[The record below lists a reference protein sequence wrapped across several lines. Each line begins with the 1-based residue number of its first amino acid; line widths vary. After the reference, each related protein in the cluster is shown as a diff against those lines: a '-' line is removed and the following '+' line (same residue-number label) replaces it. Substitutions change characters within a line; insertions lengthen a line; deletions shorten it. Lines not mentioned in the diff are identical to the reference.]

1 MKKLIKIVF
10 AVILSLSNHG
20 FAAEQTPSP
29 ELNTIMT
36 EIGEAM
42 VDVYPLFVA
51 KRALTDSE
59 IRKIKK
65 ALTQMTRLFQQA
77 KSSIKNRPDGYHVS
91 YDFISQY
98 LVVVE
103 AVVAKRPIDFARS
116 YLLAIGEI
124 CASCHT
130 QDTTLRTLFA
140 GTSRDQFED
149 DYAFAELN
157 YMTRDYDQAIVY
169 YEKFLAAPG
178 RKTELEIIQPL
189 QRMVTIHT
197 QIRNQPAAGVKLLKK
212 YETLKDHTPETRAE
226 LEGWV
231 AGLTALEA
239 NGIGDN
245 KQISFATLEKYANRF
260 LGNVTPLTSG
270 GQATAEEEVE
280 RVWLR
285 GQLYHY
291 LNQRARADEIP
302 KLLYWISVIDR
313 SISYS
318 YYFSLADIY
327 LKQCVLEYP
336 KHPYARRCLAEYK
349 TYMHYTYTRRG
360 LKIPSG
366 IQAELAQMENALK

>member
-10 AVILSLSNHG
+10 AAIFSLTNHG
-20 FAAEQTPSP
+20 FAAEQTSTP

-36 EIGEAM
+36 EIGVAM

-77 KSSIKNRPDGYHVS
+77 KSSIKNRPDGYQVS

-98 LVVVE
+98 LMVVE
-103 AVVAKRPIDFARS
+103 AVVAARPIDFARS

-157 YMTRDYDQAIVY
+157 YMTRDYDEAIVY
-169 YEKFLAAPG
+169 YEKFLNTSRG
-178 RKTELEIIQPL
+178 KTELEIIQPL

-197 QIRNQPAAGVKLLKK
+197 QIRNQPSEGIRLLKK
-212 YETLKDHTPETRAE
+212 FESLKDHTPETRAE
-226 LEGWV
+226 LQGWIN
-231 AGLTALEA
+231 GLSALEA
-239 NGIGDN
+239 SDVGDI
-245 KQISFATLEKYANRF
+245 KQITFQTLEKYANQY
-260 LGNVTPLTSG
+260 LGDITPLTFAAQSTP
-270 GQATAEEEVE
+270 QQEVE

-291 LNQRARADEIP
+291 LNQRASANEIP
-302 KLLYWISVIDR
+302 KLLYWISVTDR

-336 KHPYARRCLAEYK
+336 KHPYAKRCIAEYK